1 MALLPLTLLL
11 CGLLQG
17 CGYSLRGSDVIT
29 ATYPS
34 LYLEYQ
40 QPNSEFSR
48 LMSRSLAVANV
59 DLATSPGTAPTLI
72 LGPEVRAN
80 RPVSINPRARAAQY
94 EVRLSVTMALTQDGN
109 VLIAPQTLV
118 VERNYFEDIENLAG
132 NREEV
137 EIILDE
143 MRRDLVNR
151 VMRRLA
157 AGQ

>member
-1 MALLPLTLLL
+1 
-11 CGLLQG
+11 
-17 CGYSLRGSDVIT
+17 
-29 ATYPS
+29 
-34 LYLEYQ
+34 
-40 QPNSEFSR
+40 
-48 LMSRSLAVANV
+48 MSRSLAVANV